1 MSQSIADVLNGFL
14 EVNGV
19 KLVALVGRDGF
30 VIESANSD
38 DMDIEESEVSEA
50 LEALGAM
57 VATAIG
63 ASEILGKEFNLG
75 GMSQYI
81 TEFDDGK
88 ILIATA
94 GNDILALFTDAS
106 AVIGSVRFAVRKH
119 LHELLEVM

>member
-1 MSQSIADVLNGFL
+1 MSQSIADVLSGFL

-19 KLVALVGRDGF
+19 KSVALVGRDGF
-30 VIESANSD
+30 VIESVSSD
-38 DMDIEESEVSEA
+38 DVDTETSEALEA

-63 ASEILGKEFNLG
+63 ASETLGKEFNLG

-81 TEFDDGK
+81 TEFDNGK

-106 AVIGSVRFAVRKH
+106 AVIGSVRFAVRKR
-119 LHELLEVM
+119 LNELLEAM